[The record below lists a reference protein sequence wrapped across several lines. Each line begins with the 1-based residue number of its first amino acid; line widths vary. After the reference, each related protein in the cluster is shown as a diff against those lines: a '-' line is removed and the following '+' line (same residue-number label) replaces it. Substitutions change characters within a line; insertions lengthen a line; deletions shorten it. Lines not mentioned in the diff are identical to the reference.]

1 VYRKILTVLDG
12 SQVAE
17 VVFPVAK
24 EFAARLGLDI
34 VLLHVYSPMMKE
46 FIPMYQ
52 SYINQAADTIKKMAQ
67 EVQSNLGTHKAE
79 KTIEVHGELVMG
91 YHADAILKY
100 ADENNIDLILM
111 ASHGRSGV
119 KQWNL
124 GSVADKILRASK
136 IPVWVV
142 RAGVPD
148 TISYDNW
155 PRRTFMVPLTGAAIS
170 ESAIP
175 HAIELARH
183 KGPVSIDVVLLQVCE
198 PPTAPSYYSPEVS
211 GIPMNWVQLSEQ
223 ELARMKKNAAEYL
236 VTIETKFKNEGIA
249 NVKSLVLVGKATDEI
264 ISYANK
270 NPFTVI
276 VMATHGRSGFSRFVY
291 GSVAESVLFGVN
303 NPLVLIKPQ

>member
-1 VYRKILTVLDG
+1 MYKKILTILDG

-24 EFAARLGLDI
+24 EFAGRLGLDI
-34 VLLHVYSPMMKE
+34 VLLHVYSPVMKE

-52 SYINQAADTIKKMAQ
+52 AYLNQAAETIRTMAR
-67 EVQSNLGTHKAE
+67 EVQSGLGIQQGE

-142 RAGVPD
+142 RAGIKDAVP
-148 TISYDNW
+148 YDKW
-155 PRRTFMVPLTGAAIS
+155 PSRTMLVPLTGSDIS
-170 ESAIP
+170 ETAIP
-175 HAIELARH
+175 HAKELARH
-183 KGPVSIDVVLLQVCE
+183 KGPVPIDVVLLQVCE

-211 GIPMNWVQLSEQ
+211 AIPMNWGQFAEQ
-223 ELARMKKNAAEYL
+223 ELARMKKGAAEYL
-236 VTIETKFKNEGIA
+236 VKIEEQFKNEGIKH
-249 NVKSLVLVGKATDEI
+249 VKSMVLVGKPSDEI
-264 ISYANK
+264 INYANK
-270 NPFTVI
+270 NPYTVV
-276 VMATHGRSGFSRFVY
+276 VMATHGRSGFSRLVY
-291 GSVAESVLFGVN
+291 GSVAESVLFNIN
-303 NPLVLIKPQ
+303 NPLVLIRPH